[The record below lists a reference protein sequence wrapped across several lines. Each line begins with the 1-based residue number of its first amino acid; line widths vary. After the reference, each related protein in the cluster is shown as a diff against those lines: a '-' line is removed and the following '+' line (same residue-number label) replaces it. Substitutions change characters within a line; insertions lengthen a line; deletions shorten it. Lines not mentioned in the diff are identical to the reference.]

1 MPPRL
6 GNVNPAGV
14 SWTPASRELW
24 AQLSGLQP
32 VLGAETFSSDRVRFL
47 LLVPAT
53 GVMNV
58 ITAQEAV

>member
-14 SWTPASRELW
+14 SWTPAARALW

-32 VLGAETFSSDRVRFL
+32 LLRAVTFFSNRVTFL